1 MPEDFGPGWCA
12 VSRQHVARP
21 VWPVATRTSKLT
33 ARRLVITFVP
43 TPSRKLVRHVGW
55 RDDLTSRGY
64 TRTVHGV
71 GDLVP
76 GIDGS
81 WMVRPPERCANGHR
95 LRGRCIVG
103 TTPCSCQD
111 RHLSWTCDLC
121 GDTTYGPA
129 LGPDCNVLDGRV
141 DGAAS

>member
-1 MPEDFGPGWCA
+1 M
-12 VSRQHVARP
+12 
-21 VWPVATRTSKLT
+21 
-33 ARRLVITFVP
+33 
-43 TPSRKLVRHVGW
+43 
-55 RDDLTSRGY
+55 
-64 TRTVHGV
+64 HGV

-76 GIDGS
+76 SADGS

-121 GDTTYGPA
+121 GNTTYGPA
-129 LGPDCNVLDGRV
+129 LGPHLFRAERTGS
-141 DGAAS
+141 GASLLMSK